1 MFTPDQFEVNDAWI
15 AFRIN
20 DEFVFVQEDP
30 YDIFVLMDAAST
42 YVLGFVFSKV
52 VEEAP
57 SVDEVE
63 DLFKK
68 AWETKQQWPKKLIVT
83 DESAASNVFI
93 QEAKK
98 NGIPVDVVPISDLSP
113 IIEPV
118 KEIFAKNLVGK
129 DT

>member
-1 MFTPDQFEVNDAWI
+1 MFTPDQFEVNDTWI

-20 DEFVFVQEDP
+20 EEFVFVQEDP

-68 AWETKQQWPKKLIVT
+68 AWEAKQQWPKKFIVT
-83 DESAASNVFI
+83 DESVASNVFI

-98 NGIPVDVVPISDLSP
+98 NGIPVDVVPMSDLSP

-118 KEIFAKNLVGK
+118 KEIFAKNLAGK